1 MPHLF
6 SPVTFREVTLKNRI
20 VVSPM
25 CQYSAR
31 DGFINDWHLMNYF
44 MRAVCGAGLLM
55 VEGTAVS
62 PEGRITPWDLG
73 LWKDEQMAGLKR
85 ITEFIDTYG
94 KGTIPGIQIAHAG
107 RKGSH
112 L

>member
-6 SPVTFREVTLKNRI
+6 SPISFRSVELKNRL

-25 CQYSAR
+25 CQYSAE
-31 DGFINDWHLMNYF
+31 DGMTNDWHFMNYF
-44 MRAVCGAGLLM
+44 MRAVSGAGLMM

-73 LWKDEQMAGLKR
+73 IWKDEQVQGLQR
-85 ITEFIDTYG
+85 IVRFAEDYG
-94 KGTIPGIQIAHAG
+94 KGTVAGIQIAHAG
-107 RKGSH
+107 R
-112 L
+112 